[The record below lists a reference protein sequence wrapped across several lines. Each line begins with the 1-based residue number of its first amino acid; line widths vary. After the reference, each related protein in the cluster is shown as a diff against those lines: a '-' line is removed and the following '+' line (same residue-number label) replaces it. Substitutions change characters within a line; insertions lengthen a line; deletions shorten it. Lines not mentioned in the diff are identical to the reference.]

1 MDEQAEPQ
9 SQAQSAADN
18 PAPLPDIKQHETAAA
33 AAARANAESLVA
45 AIQRDAQGV
54 TATKE
59 AVEKAKGEI
68 DQHLNS
74 AKELVS
80 ALGQQVKA
88 AQTSAAELSTLATSI
103 QTANTQSAET
113 AKQATAAIES
123 AKQIASTASEII
135 GRIEGIRDEAV
146 KTQATI
152 AEKNEHIEGGL
163 KHVAKVRRDVDAA
176 LEQATKS
183 SEAAE
188 RQHQATKASAEA
200 ITALQLSAQA
210 TKEKAEGDASSVA
223 STRKDVEEHAVAT
236 KKLADTAEATEAKVA
251 QYEAQ
256 LSTLIEQS
264 QSQRK
269 QIDELLAGATDAG
282 LASAFDR
289 RSKKFKTPE
298 RVWQGAFVFSLLGLV
313 GLAVWQAYS
322 YQKLDQLPDWQQ
334 VARMLAIKVPFAAP
348 LVWLA
353 IHAARQAS
361 LAKRLEEEYAFKA
374 TISMSFD
381 GYRRQMAEVGKD
393 LAPDSP
399 LATLC
404 NNTLREIAASPGRVY
419 DGQRMDPSIATS
431 LGEVLKPTVE
441 AGFKTLSDKLP
452 DSKL

>member
-1 MDEQAEPQ
+1 MDESAEPQ
-9 SQAQSAADN
+9 GQTQGIADN
-18 PAPLPDIKQHETAAA
+18 PVPLPDIKQHEVVA

-45 AIQRDAQGV
+45 AIQGHAQDV

-59 AVEKAKGEI
+59 ATAKTKAEI
-68 DQHLNS
+68 DQFLNS
-74 AKELVS
+74 CKESVT
-80 ALGQQVKA
+80 AIGQQVEA
-88 AQTSAAELSTLATSI
+88 ARVYAAELSTLATSL
-103 QTANTQSAET
+103 QAANTQSADT

-163 KHVAKVRRDVDAA
+163 KHVAKVRRDMDAA

-183 SEAAE
+183 SEAVE
-188 RQHQATKASAEA
+188 RQHQATKTSAEA
-200 ITALQLSAQA
+200 ISALQLSAQS
-210 TKEKAEGDASSVA
+210 TKEKADSDAA
-223 STRKDVEEHAVAT
+223 SIAARLKDAEEHSVVT
-236 KKLADTAEATEAKVA
+236 KRLADTADATEAKVA
-251 QYEAQ
+251 QYESQ
-256 LSTLIEQS
+256 LNALIEQS

-298 RVWQGAFVFSLLGLV
+298 RVWQSAFVFSLVGLV

-322 YQKLDQLPDWQQ
+322 YQTLDQLPDWQQ

-353 IHAARQAS
+353 IHAAKQAS

-419 DGQRMDPSIATS
+419 DGQRLDPNIATS

-452 DSKL
+452 DLKP